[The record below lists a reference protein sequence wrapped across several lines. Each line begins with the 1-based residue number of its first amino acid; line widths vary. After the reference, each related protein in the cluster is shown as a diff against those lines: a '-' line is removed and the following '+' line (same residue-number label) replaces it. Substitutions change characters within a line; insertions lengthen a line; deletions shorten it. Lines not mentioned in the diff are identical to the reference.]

1 MKLSL
6 CLVTVGAIALPL
18 TCVSISSSMAQEV
31 NCANAV
37 TQQAMN
43 LCAHQEFEASDKKL
57 NQTYQQ
63 LLSRL
68 RGEPRRLLATAQQ
81 AWVGYRNTTCAYKYD
96 GYTAGSIASMMYSN
110 CLRQVTE
117 RRIKDLESYVQ
128 PR

>member
-6 CLVTVGAIALPL
+6 LLVTVGAIALPL
-18 TCVSISSSMAQEV
+18 TCISISSSMAQEV
-31 NCANAV
+31 DCANAR

-43 LCAHQEFEASDKKL
+43 LCARQGFEASDTRL

-81 AWVGYRNTTCAYKYD
+81 AWVGYRNATCAYKYD
-96 GYTAGSIASMMYSN
+96 GYSAGTIASTMYSN

-117 RRIKDLESYVQ
+117 RRIKDLEGYVQ
-128 PR
+128 LR

>member
-6 CLVTVGAIALPL
+6 WLVTVGSIALPL

-31 NCANAV
+31 NCANAM
-37 TQQAMN
+37 TQQARN
-43 LCAHQEFEASDKKL
+43 LCARQEFEASEQKL

-68 RGEPRRLLATAQQ
+68 RGKPRTLLANAQQ
-81 AWVGYRNTTCAYKYD
+81 AWIEYREANCAYKYD
-96 GYTAGSIASMMYSN
+96 GYTAGAIASMMYSN
-110 CLRQVTE
+110 CLRQATE

>member
-6 CLVTVGAIALPL
+6 WLVTVSAIALPL
-18 TCVSISSSMAQEV
+18 TCISISSSMAQEV
-31 NCANAV
+31 NCANER

-43 LCAHQEFEASDKKL
+43 LCARQEFEASDKQL

-81 AWVGYRNTTCAYKYD
+81 AWIGYRNATCAYKYD
-96 GYTAGSIASMMYSN
+96 GYTAGAIASTMYSK

-117 RRIKDLESYVQ
+117 RRIQDLQGY
-128 PR
+128 